1 MKKNNGEKRE
11 FLRIPKES
19 QVKYHE
25 LKYPPDGNG
34 KKNTVIKNLSGG
46 GMLFTA
52 SENIKTGTV
61 LQLDITA
68 QGWEKHHPGFL
79 KVEETS
85 ISKPITAIGQVIRSD
100 ETVKN
105 VEYDIAVK
113 FVDIYEDDLRALI
126 GYIEK
131 QVES

>member
-1 MKKNNGEKRE
+1 MEKVKGEKRE

-19 QVKYHE
+19 QVRYHE
-25 LKYPPDGNG
+25 LKYPSDESNAE
-34 KKNTVIKNLSGG
+34 NTTIKNLSGG
-46 GMLFTA
+46 GLLFTA
-52 SENIKTGTV
+52 GKNIGIGTV

-79 KVEETS
+79 KVGETS
-85 ISKPITAIGQVIRSD
+85 ISKPITAVGQVIRSD

-105 VEYDIAVK
+105 VEYDIAIK
-113 FVDIYEDDLRALI
+113 FVNIYEDDLRALI

-131 QVES
+131 QAE